1 MCGLLS
7 FLLSFP
13 PTIERIIYNTLS
25 SANDVVESVN
35 VVNTIIL
42 TITIFTI
49 HKLMILLTITVLF

>member
-1 MCGLLS
+1 MNFGLKNEH
-7 FLLSFP
+7 FYTFP
-13 PTIERIIYNTLS
+13 KISS